1 MARTDLFRRVAVAG
15 ALVVL
20 GACTGLPSDYT
31 QATAQQASKAAAEPP
46 VTAPTIAMQRPSRIY
61 DLAKPADTDL
71 IDLQPGA
78 QPGTQPA
85 PVDRFSLELTP
96 DTQPETSMFQEFERG
111 GASWYGPGLHGR
123 RTASGERYDMH
134 ALTAAHRTLPFG
146 TIVRVRS
153 LVNGRE
159 VEVRITDRGPFV
171 RSRVIDVSRAAAVEL
186 GMIGLGIKNV
196 ALLRLDDESRAVTEA
211 ESAVAEAMAGAQ
223 NLSPRIGPGA
233 LQTRVVPMAFG
244 NTATRV
250 PPLSSPARR
259 VIRHR
264 RALPSGKKPP
274 VQKNQHR

>member
-1 MARTDLFRRVAVAG
+1 MDLFRRVAVAG

-46 VTAPTIAMQRPSRIY
+46 VTAPTIAMQRPSRTY

-78 QPGTQPA
+78 QLGTQPA
-85 PVDRFSLELTP
+85 PVDRFSLESTP
-96 DTQPETSMFQEFERG
+96 KTQPETSVFQEFERG

-211 ESAVAEAMAGAQ
+211 ESAIAEAVAGAQ
-223 NLSPRIGPGA
+223 NLSPRAASGA
-233 LQTRVVPMAFG
+233 LLTQVVPMEFG
-244 NTATRV
+244 ETATRA
-250 PPLSSPARR
+250 PPVSSPTRR

-264 RALPSGKKPP
+264 RALSSVKKPS
-274 VQKNQHR
+274 VQKKQHR